1 MKIELL
7 GTSFSIQTDEDPQYV
22 QDLVDYYRT
31 KVQDV
36 QARITSDDPLKIAIV
51 AGVLTADELFRVRER
66 AADATAAAPGEHS
79 GDVDSPARGRADN
92 PDAAGES
99 AQVAQITEKLIEA
112 LDHSLADSHPPDS
125 HSLNSAAGDS
135 EPRDS

>member
-36 QARITSDDPLKIAIV
+36 QARITAGDPLKIAIV
-51 AGVLTADELFRVRER
+51 AGVLTADELFRLRER
-66 AADATAAAPGEHS
+66 AAGTTGAAPGEHS
-79 GDVDSPARGRADN
+79 GAADVPAAGRSDN
-92 PDAAGES
+92 RDAAGES
-99 AQVAQITEKLIEA
+99 AQVAEITEKLIEA
-112 LDHSLADSHPPDS
+112 LDHSLADSQPPDP
-125 HSLNSAAGDS
+125 HSPDSAAEDS
-135 EPRDS
+135 EPGDF